1 MMRENRDEIIVHRGY
16 IQQKY
21 SDGCDIYQRYKNRT
35 KAPVGK
41 LMPNVIPEKP

>member
-1 MMRENRDEIIVHRGY
+1 MMRENRDEIIVHRGH

-21 SDGCDIYQRYKNRT
+21 VDGCDTYQRYKNRT
-35 KAPVGK
+35 EAPAGK